1 MAVFGRDAWT
11 RGGEGFAVAFGLL
24 ARIAPFAA
32 RDGSLVVRWPLTG
45 LAGVERVP
53 GTLLF
58 LAVMIGSTSFD
69 GFSQTSSWTNLL
81 ADVRSRLA
89 DESLRVVDLATTL
102 TNVAGLAFFVLL
114 VVVTYFAAIAVA
126 QRLVR
131 APRSLTSD
139 FLLALVPI
147 AFAYVLAHYFSYFL
161 IRGQFAIQL
170 ILGPVGPGLGPVR
183 TADFAPNLAIVSPQT
198 VWYVKCVALTAGHVA
213 GLAIAHDRAV
223 AMFEDRRTVYA
234 PSTRCWR

>member
-1 MAVFGRDAWT
+1 
-11 RGGEGFAVAFGLL
+11 
-24 ARIAPFAA
+24 
-32 RDGSLVVRWPLTG
+32 
-45 LAGVERVP
+45 
-53 GTLLF
+53 
-58 LAVMIGSTSFD
+58 MIGSTSFD

-89 DESLRVVDLATTL
+89 DESLRVVDLATTP

-131 APRSLTSD
+131 APRSLTRTSCSRSSRSRSRTCRA
-139 FLLALVPI
+139 LLLLLP
-147 AFAYVLAHYFSYFL
+147 HP
-161 IRGQFAIQL
+161 R
-170 ILGPVGPGLGPVR
+170 PVRDPADLGPVR
-183 TADFAPNLAIVSPQT
+183 PGWDLFGTADFAPNLAIVSPQT

-223 AMFEDRRTVYA
+223 AMFEDGAPLYA
-234 PSTRCWR
+234 PVPDAGADGAYTVGGLWVLSRS